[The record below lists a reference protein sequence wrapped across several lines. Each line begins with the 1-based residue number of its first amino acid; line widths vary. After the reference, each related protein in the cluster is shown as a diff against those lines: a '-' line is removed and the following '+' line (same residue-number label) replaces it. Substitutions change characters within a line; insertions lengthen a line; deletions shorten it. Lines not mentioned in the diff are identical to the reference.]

1 MPRHEQHEQTML
13 EQLLEAIDQGKT
25 MVRELHEASKD
36 AKGTLREMRET
47 RAEAIAEMRKAM
59 IEEAS
64 HQLEQVVPGV
74 RSVLE
79 KTLAEHT
86 KLLDSEASKILVVL
100 EKVKQRYEVAERVM
114 STMEQTVGPIVPLPG
129 GIIGKDADG
138 RLNAVKRVEA
148 DG

>member
-1 MPRHEQHEQTML
+1 ML

-79 KTLAEHT
+79 K
-86 KLLDSEASKILVVL
+86 
-100 EKVKQRYEVAERVM
+100 VKQRYEVAERVM
-114 STMEQTVGPIVPLPG
+114 STMEQTIGPIVPLPG

-148 DG
+148 DE